1 MPTHDGFAGANFLSL
16 GTRTSSSPP
25 APPAGRVHKDLENH
39 EIDLNSSLVDQ
50 YERETKGESSTT
62 YSMTQEEEE
71 EVSNSN
77 NNNRRSRTRLGC
89 GKLQ

>member
-1 MPTHDGFAGANFLSL
+1 
-16 GTRTSSSPP
+16 
-25 APPAGRVHKDLENH
+25 VHKDLENR
-39 EIDLNSSLVDQ
+39 EIDDLDINSPLVDQ

-77 NNNRRSRTRLGC
+77 NNNRRSGTGLGR
-89 GKLQ
+89 KNT